1 MNRNDQ
7 RAQTSAAREP
17 EQDSNKAAWER
28 PQLVRMGHLKEFVQG
43 GGKSGSQFDMDPNGS
58 GKGGIG

>member
-7 RAQTSAAREP
+7 HRQDSASQERAQNTE
-17 EQDSNKAAWER
+17 KAAWER

-43 GGKSGSQFDMDPNGS
+43 GGKSGSQFDMDVNGG
-58 GKGGIG
+58 GKGGLG